1 MLDAD
6 IQKWCIAVFVYR
18 IFMGEMLN
26 KSAVIDMKVCI
37 ANIGKQ
43 VFRLHAILSN
53 PVPAAVFWRVNTR
66 VL

>member
-6 IQKWCIAVFVYR
+6 IQKWRIAVFFYCLFIR
-18 IFMGEMLN
+18 KMFH
-26 KSAVIDMKVCI
+26 KSAVIDVKVCI
-37 ANIGKQ
+37 ADIGKQ

-53 PVPAAVFWRVNTR
+53 PDLAAVFWRVSTR